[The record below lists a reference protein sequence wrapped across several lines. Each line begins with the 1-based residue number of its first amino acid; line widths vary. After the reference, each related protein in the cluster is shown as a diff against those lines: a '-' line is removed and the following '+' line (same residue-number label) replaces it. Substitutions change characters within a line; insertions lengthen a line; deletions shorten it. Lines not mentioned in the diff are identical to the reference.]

1 MSSLGLDTTAKMLA
15 DLLWSRF
22 VGDIGKTDRYLCDST
37 PTPVWSS
44 APLTEQVVAD
54 HVLGRKRIGVG
65 QVGSTLFGVLD
76 FDGKVK
82 DADGK
87 SVLDPVRVEEAWTN
101 TRGVAGLF
109 KRHGFAVLVEVSR
122 SGGGWHVW
130 VLCDPVDPPTVEEMR
145 RLGRDDLV
153 AQEEREIEVTQRY
166 LPRSLSDEE
175 VMAIVREVVAQ
186 TGATGAK
193 DAGKVIGAVMPR
205 VKGVAEGGTVA
216 RLVKQVLGGS

>member
-1 MSSLGLDTTAKMLA
+1 MSSLGLDTTAKMLS

-87 SVLDPVRVEEAWTN
+87 SVLDPVRVEEAWAN
-101 TRGVAGLF
+101 TRRVVDLF
-109 KRHGFAVLVEVSR
+109 NRHGFKVLVEVSR

-145 RLGRDDLV
+145 HNLWVKLGIPYDKTKALTKYASSHGLGAPVTD
-153 AQEEREIEVTQRY
+153 EVYQDKRVY
-166 LPRSLSDEE
+166 QGFVNGWLWCVEGDW
-175 VMAIVREVVAQ
+175 AIVHQE
-186 TGATGAK
+186 
-193 DAGKVIGAVMPR
+193 
-205 VKGVAEGGTVA
+205 
-216 RLVKQVLGGS
+216 SW